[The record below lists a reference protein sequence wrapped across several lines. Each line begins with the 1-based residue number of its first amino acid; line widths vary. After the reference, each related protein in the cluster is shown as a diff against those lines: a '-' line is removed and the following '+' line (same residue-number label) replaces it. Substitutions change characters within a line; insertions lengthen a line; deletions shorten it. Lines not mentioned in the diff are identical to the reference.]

1 MLAAAEEEVEDLG
14 MSRLGMCPHWL
25 YTGNLDAPAL
35 IESILPLPP
44 FSREARLTPWWI
56 KTTAFY
62 RLAFGQPRQS
72 DLLAI
77 FETAASQKIQS
88 LMIRLAPGNFTYAPD
103 SDCNKLQGDEQHE
116 IP

>member
-1 MLAAAEEEVEDLG
+1 
-14 MSRLGMCPHWL
+14 MCPHWL

-44 FSREARLTPWWI
+44 FSREAGLAPWLI
-56 KTTAFY
+56 KTTALY

-77 FETAASQKIQS
+77 LETSASQDIQS
-88 LMIRLAPGNFTYAPD
+88 LMIRLAPGDFTHLPG
-103 SDCNKLQGDEQHE
+103 SDCTNLQGDEQHE